1 MRELV
6 HSKRRLAGVVHMVR
20 IQLEADIAAMRNED
34 TELASAEDRCL
45 AQLADDKWANLRNTS
60 LIAGRL
66 QGIRQKRRSL
76 QQALSEAVSKASR
89 QRIAE
94 DRLVEQIAELEAEIL
109 ALDEEES
116 ASERVGRQA
125 ATFSYAQDL

>member
-6 HSKRRLAGVVHMVR
+6 RSKRRLAGVVHMVR

-34 TELASAEDRCL
+34 AELASAEDRCL
-45 AQLADDKWANLRNTS
+45 AQLADDKWTNLRNTS

-76 QQALSEAVSKASR
+76 QQALSEAVSKAFR

-116 ASERVGRQA
+116 ASERAGRQA
-125 ATFSYAQDL
+125 ATFSYAQDP

>member
-6 HSKRRLAGVVHMVR
+6 RSKRQLAGVVHMIRV
-20 IQLEADIAAMRNED
+20 QLEADISAMRNEEA
-34 TELASAEDRCL
+34 ELTNMEERYL
-45 AQLADDKWANLRNTS
+45 AQLADDKWTNLRNTP

-66 QGIRQKRRSL
+66 QGIHQKRLSL

-94 DRLVEQIAELEAEIL
+94 ERLAGQIAELEAEIL

-116 ASERVGRQA
+116 ASERAGRQA
-125 ATFSYAQDL
+125 ATFSYAQDP